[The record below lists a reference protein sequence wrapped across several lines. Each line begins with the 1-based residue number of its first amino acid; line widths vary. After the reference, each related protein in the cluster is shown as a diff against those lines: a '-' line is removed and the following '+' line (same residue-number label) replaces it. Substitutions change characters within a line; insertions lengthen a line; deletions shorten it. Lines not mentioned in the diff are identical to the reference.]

1 MEDMEAVYRRHAQTV
16 YKFLLSQ
23 CHSAQMAEEL
33 TQETF
38 YQAVRSIDRFDGSC
52 KVSVWLCQIA
62 KHLWYQHLR
71 KANRETELPEEAELP
86 LVPSAEEEAVG
97 RAGQVELL
105 RQIHSLP
112 EPGRE
117 VVYLRAFGGLSF
129 REIGEVLWKSE
140 NWARV
145 TFYRSKE
152 RLRQGGND
160 HEERFDLRGGAGPSA
175 LLCRGADR
183 AGDQRGGGAPSVGLC
198 GLRAA
203 PS

>member
-1 MEDMEAVYRRHAQTV
+1 MEDMETVYRRHAQTV

-38 YQAVRSIDRFDGSC
+38 YQAVRSIDRFDGGC

-62 KHLWYQHLR
+62 KHLWYQQLR
-71 KANRETELPEEAELP
+71 KARRETELPEETALP
-86 LVPSAEEEAVG
+86 PLPSSEDEAVG

-117 VVYLRAFGGLSF
+117 VVYLRTFGGLSF
-129 REIGEVLWKSE
+129 REIGEVLGRTE
-140 NWARV
+140 TWARV

-152 RLRQGGND
+152 QLKKGGEHD
-160 HEERFDLRGGAGPSA
+160 EG
-175 LLCRGADR
+175 
-183 AGDQRGGGAPSVGLC
+183 
-198 GLRAA
+198 
-203 PS
+203 